1 MNKRAI
7 LLATAALVLWA
18 SPLKAALTET
28 YTFSGLNLDIP
39 DGNLSGLVYQ
49 QTISSSIT
57 EINFITVTLNISGGY
72 NGDLY
77 CYLSH
82 SSGFAALLNRVGRT
96 AGDSFGYGN
105 GGFNVTF
112 SDAAATDIH
121 AYQTVS
127 YSLNGSGQ
135 LLGTWQP
142 DARNVDPLSVLDTST
157 RSAYLS
163 SFDGLGASGQW
174 TLFLADMSG
183 GDVSTLNGWSM
194 EITGVPEPVTTALA
208 IFATLAVGSTLVRK
222 GLRRRGQAPPS
233 ADTTPEAN

>member
-7 LLATAALVLWA
+7 LLATTALALWA

-28 YTFSGLNLDIP
+28 YTFSGLNLAIP
-39 DGNLSGLVYQ
+39 DGTPSGLANY

-57 EINFITVTLNISGGY
+57 AINSLTVTLTISGGW

-82 SSGFAALLNRVGRT
+82 SSGFAVLLNRVGRT
-96 AGDSFGYGN
+96 GGDSFGYGD
-105 GGFNVTF
+105 GGFSVTF
-112 SDAAATDIH
+112 SDAASTDIH

-127 YSLNGSGQ
+127 YSLNLAGQ

-142 DARNVDPLSVLDTST
+142 DARHVDPATVLDSST
-157 RSAYLS
+157 RTAYLS
-163 SFDGLGASGQW
+163 SFNGLAASGNW

-183 GDVSTLNGWSM
+183 GDASALNGWSM

-208 IFATLAVGSTLVRK
+208 IFATLAVGSTLARK
-222 GLRRRGQAPPS
+222 GLRRRGQTPPS
-233 ADTTPEAN
+233 ADREPEAN